1 MLVMR
6 RFHQFYHFLKSLRQ
20 ETVIYG
26 IRKCKFWVF
35 SLIISLILLPYTS
48 DFIMICTLVYTKNS
62 KNLQIALAFFSE
74 LSLYIRNPNLLKFL
88 KLVDFFLMAT
98 HFCDNHFLLYMYT
111 SAPTVEPSGVT
122 FTTVNFSSL
131 LLLSKILLTVRTTF
145 LLVIIFHS
153 LNAEFPYSL
162 FHC

>member
-1 MLVMR
+1 MALHCH
-6 RFHQFYHFLKSLRQ
+6 FGIQFKYL
-20 ETVIYG
+20 
-26 IRKCKFWVF
+26 W
-35 SLIISLILLPYTS
+35 ILE
-48 DFIMICTLVYTKNS
+48 YTKNS

-88 KLVDFFLMAT
+88 KLVGFSLMAT

-111 SAPTVEPSGVT
+111 SAPTVEPSEVT

-131 LLLSKILLTVRTTF
+131 LLFSKILLTVRTTF

-153 LNAEFPYSL
+153 LNAEFPYFTAS
-162 FHC
+162 